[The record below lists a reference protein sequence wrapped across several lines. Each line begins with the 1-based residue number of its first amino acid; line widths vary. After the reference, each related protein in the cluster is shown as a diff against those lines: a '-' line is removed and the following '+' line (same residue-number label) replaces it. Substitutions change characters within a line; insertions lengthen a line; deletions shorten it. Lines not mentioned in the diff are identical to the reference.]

1 MKAITHCHLP
11 FIIFSMLGVLTIF
24 FGMLSPSYAAND
36 DLATTIS
43 VVNGYYPQNN
53 NVQEASAPHH
63 SQKIYAPT
71 SEVTNSGR
79 VKAYS
84 SSVAKYNDNKE
95 RRAKAKLTKS
105 QRHTRHKCSI
115 DQFLGTYFYSG
126 GCGGMSFEMN
136 ITCEHDNVF
145 GHHQLCKFEERSVS

>member
-11 FIIFSMLGVLTIF
+11 YIIFSMLGVMMIL
-24 FGMLSPSYAAND
+24 FGMSPSYAAND
-36 DLATTIS
+36 DLATTIP
-43 VVNGYYPQNN
+43 VVNGDYPKNN
-53 NVQEASAPHH
+53 NVQASTPHH
-63 SQKIYAPT
+63 NQKIYAPT

-84 SSVAKYNDNKE
+84 SSVSVAKYNDNKE

-105 QRHTRHKCSI
+105 QRHTRHKCRI
-115 DQFLGTYFYSG
+115 DQFLGTYYYSG
-126 GCGGMSFEMN
+126 GCGGMSFEMS
-136 ITCEHDNVF
+136 IKCEHNVF

>member
-1 MKAITHCHLP
+1 
-11 FIIFSMLGVLTIF
+11 MLGVLTIF

-43 VVNGYYPQNN
+43 VVNGDYPQNN
-53 NVQEASAPHH
+53 NVQEAIAPHH

-79 VKAYS
+79 VKTYS
-84 SSVAKYNDNKE
+84 SISVAKYNDNKE

-105 QRHTRHKCSI
+105 QRHTRQPI
-115 DQFLGTYFYSG
+115 PWNL
-126 GCGGMSFEMN
+126 
-136 ITCEHDNVF
+136 
-145 GHHQLCKFEERSVS
+145 LL